1 MAAVPPPQAEG
12 AEAARMRQ
20 YVSDVKRNKARQEA
34 KVVDLREVRK
44 AHREDASVGELGP
57 IFKDIKKALTN
68 DEVAHLL
75 DVIARDADKGAAQGG
90 SGKEVFNKCRAYA
103 RRFER
108 FKSVANLDAV
118 RTLLDQYNFS
128 PFEMAAFC
136 NLAPESAEEAIAVVP
151 TLKRLPEATL
161 TTIIEEV
168 QPHRK
173 YGD

>member
-1 MAAVPPPQAEG
+1 MAAVPPPPQAEG

-34 KVVDLREVRK
+34 RVVDLREVRK

-75 DVIARDADKGAAQGG
+75 DVIARDADKGAA
-90 SGKEVFNKCRAYA
+90 
-103 RRFER
+103 
-108 FKSVANLDAV
+108 
-118 RTLLDQYNFS
+118 
-128 PFEMAAFC
+128 
-136 NLAPESAEEAIAVVP
+136 EAIAVVP

-173 YGD
+173 YG

>member
-1 MAAVPPPQAEG
+1 MT
-12 AEAARMRQ
+12 R
-20 YVSDVKRNKARQEA
+20 
-34 KVVDLREVRK
+34 L
-44 AHREDASVGELGP
+44 LGP
-57 IFKDIKKALTN
+57 VLFALVLGLGGLAGTAPAHAAGDAAKGKK
-68 DEVAHLL
+68 
-75 DVIARDADKGAAQGG
+75 
-90 SGKEVFNKCRAYA
+90 VFNKCRAYA

-108 FKSVANLDAV
+108 FKSMANTPAV
-118 RTLLDQYNFS
+118 RTLLDQYHFS
-128 PFEMAAFC
+128 PFETAAFC